1 MELDKLK
8 SAWDKVSSGK
18 NENKYSEEQ
27 VEKLL
32 RSRTKDITGK
42 INRNIYIGL
51 GIILA
56 YVSISIIIN
65 LYTSPLLD
73 KLIGKDESEIVI
85 FWGSIIDAILYI
97 LILGSLITFW
107 VKFNNLQ
114 HHFKR
119 DAGLKQYIKQQ
130 IDLIKWYRKLFYL
143 ILIVVLGVV
152 IAGFTTG
159 FILSFNQEVEQSGL
173 NMKEAGFLIWA
184 FISLAF
190 IISLSIL
197 MGIYYLLFNLF
208 FKRLYGRQLVQLT
221 ETLNELKEPEGE

>member
-8 SAWDKVSSGK
+8 SAWDKVSSG

-27 VEKLL
+27 LEMLL
-32 RSRTKDITGK
+32 KRRTKDITGK
-42 INRNIYIGL
+42 VKRNIYIGL

-56 YVSISIIIN
+56 YVTISIIVN
-65 LYTSPLLD
+65 LHTSPLLD

-85 FWGSIIDAILYI
+85 FWGSIVDTILYI

-107 VKFNNLQ
+107 VKFNKLQ

-119 DAGLKQYIKQQ
+119 DADLKQNINQQ
-130 IDLIKWYRKLFYL
+130 INLIKWYRKMFYL
-143 ILIVVLGVV
+143 VLIVVLVVV

-159 FILSFNQEVEQSGL
+159 FILSLNQEVEQSGL
-173 NMKEAGFLIWA
+173 NVKEAGFLIWA
-184 FISLAF
+184 FVSLAF

-197 MGIYYLLFNLF
+197 LGIYYLLFNLF
-208 FKRLYGRQLVQLT
+208 FKRLYGKHLIQLS
-221 ETLNELKEPEGE
+221 ETLNELQEPEGE